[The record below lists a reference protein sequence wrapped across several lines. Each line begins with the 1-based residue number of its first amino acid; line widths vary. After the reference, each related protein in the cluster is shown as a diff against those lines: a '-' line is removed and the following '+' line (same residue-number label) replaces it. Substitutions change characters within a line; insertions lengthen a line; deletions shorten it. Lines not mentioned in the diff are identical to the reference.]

1 MLIRLWIDR
10 GCCRCMSRVVSK
22 TRACEFASPWFKR
35 WRYTECG
42 LAGGQRGKNILYIV
56 SEKTGCVN
64 KKMHLFDRP
73 GAVILP
79 AAKVSTTDA
88 KKTCLC
94 AFRLSNLW
102 QLRLNRGIQGKK
114 REENFW
120 GGSVTQA
127 WSAVAQAAHCILC
140 LLDSS
145 RLPTSCSLVAGTTGM
160 HPYAQLTFVET
171 KYQLP
176 RVVSTPELEICPP
189 QPPKV
194 QAQPGREIF
203 KTWVLGNSSY
213 QPYLVDDTCERKV
226 KSKPVTLVCLNMWMQ
241 WFEQSGVC
249 PSVKIPDCP

>member
-1 MLIRLWIDR
+1 MEFKF
-10 GCCRCMSRVVSK
+10 VSS
-22 TRACEFASPWFKR
+22 F
-35 WRYTECG
+35 TETWLCSFVCG
-42 LAGGQRGKNILYIV
+42 LTVAVVAAWAELCLRLEPVSLPAPDLRDEGTQNVGWLVGRGVKMFSILYLKRLGV
-56 SEKTGCVN
+56 WMN

-73 GAVILP
+73 GAVLLP

-88 KKTCLC
+88 RKTCPC

-171 KYQLP
+171 KYHLIAQGGLNSWARDLP
-176 RVVSTPELEICPP
+176 TSASQSTGPAWKGNFQNVSFG
-189 QPPKV
+189 K
-194 QAQPGREIF
+194 
-203 KTWVLGNSSY
+203 
-213 QPYLVDDTCERKV
+213 
-226 KSKPVTLVCLNMWMQ
+226 
-241 WFEQSGVC
+241 
-249 PSVKIPDCP
+249 